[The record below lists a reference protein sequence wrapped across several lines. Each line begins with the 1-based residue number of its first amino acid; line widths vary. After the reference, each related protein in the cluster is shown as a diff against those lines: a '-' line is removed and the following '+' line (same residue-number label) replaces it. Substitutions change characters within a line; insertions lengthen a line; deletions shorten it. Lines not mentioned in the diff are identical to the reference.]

1 MKKIALF
8 VMLIVALSACTPVL
22 PSRNQT
28 VVEAPVVEENVS
40 SEPIAEENVTE
51 TVPEPQVA
59 PAVETDLRDV
69 PRKEVTEGDLVSF
82 PNLKAVDPDGD
93 PIKYTFT
100 EPLSV
105 KGEWKTV
112 EGDAGEHLITI
123 TASDGSNTV
132 EQKVL
137 LVVLPKNKPPM
148 ISLEEP
154 IDALEGTTFTLSP
167 NVTDPDGDPVSITF
181 EGWMTTATA
190 EVGYNDSGLHKVV
203 IVASDEKGVTKKEVI
218 VSVKNVNR
226 APQFSESE
234 PFSVKENQRLVLRPS
249 AKDPDGDKISYTF
262 EEPFDESG
270 SWTPAVGDA
279 GDYDVIVV
287 ASDGE
292 LTSEQVFPIVVEA
305 VNRAPVIELANP
317 ITVKEGETVT
327 LVPVISDHEND
338 EVRVSYSGWMNSDT
352 RITTYD
358 DAGNY
363 KVIVKARDSAGNE
376 AVLEVIVSVEDVN
389 RAPIFGAGSF
399 N

>member
-1 MKKIALF
+1 MKKIAVL
-8 VMLIVALSACTPVL
+8 VMLMVALAACTPVL

-28 VVEAPVVEENVS
+28 VEETPVVEENVS
-40 SEPIAEENVTE
+40 SEPVSEENVTE
-51 TVPEPQVA
+51 AEPQPQEEPV
-59 PAVETDLRDV
+59 VETDLRDV

-100 EPLSV
+100 EPLSE
-105 KGEWKTV
+105 KGEWKTQ
-112 EGDAGEHLITI
+112 EGDAGERLITI
-123 TASDGSNTV
+123 TATDGVNTV

-148 ISLEEP
+148 IELEEP
-154 IDALEGTTFTLSP
+154 IEALEGSTFTISP
-167 NVTDPDGDPVSITF
+167 NVTDPEGDPVSVTF
-181 EGWMTTATA
+181 DGWMNVSSK
-190 EVGYNDSGLHKVV
+190 EVGYDESGLHKVV
-203 IVASDEKGVTKKEVI
+203 VTASDGKGVTKKEVI

-226 APQFSESE
+226 APEFGEVE
-234 PFSVKENQRLVLRPS
+234 ALSVKENQRLVLKPS
-249 AKDPDGDKISYTF
+249 AKDPDGDKVAYTF

-270 SWTPAVGDA
+270 SWTPQIGDA
-279 GDYDVIVV
+279 GDYEVIVV

-292 LTSEQVFPIVVEA
+292 LTSEQVVPVVVEA
-305 VNRAPVIELANP
+305 VNRAPVIELASP
-317 ITVKEGETVT
+317 ILIKEGETVT
-327 LVPVISDHEND
+327 LEPVVSDHEND
-338 EVRVSYSGWMNSDT
+338 EVRVSYSGWMNSNQ

-363 KVIVKARDSAGNE
+363 KVMVRARDSAGNE
-376 AVLEVIVSVEDVN
+376 AELEVIVSVEDVN